1 MKTFFAKGFNANEFK
16 SDLDYKLL
24 KDAFCKS
31 EEEIKQEEEEKKK
44 MASKANKVVYI
55 IDQKR
60 VGDIGIQMTNYSMSI
75 KDTVKALLDLDD
87 SVLDAEKILKLQK
100 ISPTSEEIEKLTN
113 YKGLVNQLTNIE
125 QFLL

>member
-1 MKTFFAKGFNANEFK
+1 
-16 SDLDYKLL
+16 
-24 KDAFCKS
+24 
-31 EEEIKQEEEEKKK
+31 

>member
-1 MKTFFAKGFNANEFK
+1 
-16 SDLDYKLL
+16 
-24 KDAFCKS
+24 
-31 EEEIKQEEEEKKK
+31 

-87 SVLDAEKILKLQK
+87 SVLDAEKILKL
-100 ISPTSEEIEKLTN
+100 
-113 YKGLVNQLTNIE
+113 
-125 QFLL
+125 